1 MPPEEIDAFHRSIN
15 DCVTE
20 IETILLSSDSGT
32 PSAINAMVQ
41 QITNAKSQLSAA
53 SDILPSFDIDKAQST
68 ITAYENKI
76 QEKRAGAGK
85 KKFSFK
91 KTTTVKSTATASKPA
106 TTTPSNPNTSTSTSE
121 TRPTAAAADIDEEID
136 PNRSVQKL
144 SNETIVIDAERLL
157 ATEGPIQG
165 LPGDFSLYKLS
176 NCEVR
181 LHGLTTALRLSHLTS
196 CRIIC
201 APTNGSIFVQH
212 CKDITLI
219 SASRQIR
226 IHDTFDSTFCIYTQ
240 SRPTIEHCKGLKFAP
255 YNATHENMEQWLLK
269 CEFALERNEW
279 NDVQDFNWLRANSP
293 NWSAVPL
300 EERQIVPL

>member
-1 MPPEEIDAFHRSIN
+1 MPPEEIEAFHRSIN

-20 IETILLSSDSGT
+20 IETILSSSDNGT

-41 QITNAKSQLSAA
+41 QITTAKSLLAAA
-53 SDILPSFDIDKAQST
+53 SDILPSYDIDKAQGV
-68 ITAYENKI
+68 IVAYESKI
-76 QEKRAGAGK
+76 QEKRAGGGK

-91 KTTTVKSTATASKPA
+91 SAAAVKSTSNAPKPA
-106 TTTPSNPNTSTSTSE
+106 AAPVNTSPIDASLSTVKIDPVLTE
-121 TRPTAAAADIDEEID
+121 TDEEID

-144 SNETIVIDAERLL
+144 SDQTIIIDAARLL
-157 ATEGPIQG
+157 DTDGPSQDQ
-165 LPGDFSLYKLS
+165 PGDFSLYKLS

-181 LHGLTTALRLSHLTS
+181 LLGLTTALRLSHLTS

-212 CKDITLI
+212 CKDITVI

-255 YNATHENMEQWLLK
+255 YNASHTEMDHWLEK
-269 CEFALERNEW
+269 CAFALERNEW
-279 NDVQDFNWLRANSP
+279 ENVQDFNWLRANSP
-293 NWSAVPL
+293 NWSAVPVEDRTKVEL
-300 EERQIVPL
+300 

>member
-1 MPPEEIDAFHRSIN
+1 MPPEEIDAFHKSIN
-15 DCVTE
+15 DCIAE
-20 IETILLSSDSGT
+20 IETIMLSSDSGT
-32 PSAINAMVQ
+32 PSAINAMLQ
-41 QITNAKSQLSAA
+41 QITNAKSQLAAA

-68 ITAYENKI
+68 ITTYETKI

-91 KTTTVKSTATASKPA
+91 SATTVKSTATASKPTA
-106 TTTPSNPNTSTSTSE
+106 TTTPSA
-121 TRPTAAAADIDEEID
+121 TAASSTTETKAASSAADVDEEID
-136 PNRSVQKL
+136 PNRSLQKL
-144 SNETIVIDAERLL
+144 TKETIILDAERLL
-157 ATEGPIQG
+157 TTDGPTKG

-176 NCEVR
+176 NCEIR

-196 CRIIC
+196 CKIIC

-226 IHDTFDSTFCIYTQ
+226 IHDTFDSTFFIYTQ

-255 YNATHENMEQWLLK
+255 YNATHDNMDQWLLK

-279 NDVQDFNWLRANSP
+279 ENVQDFNWLRANSP

-300 EERQIVPL
+300 EDRQPNPL